1 MTPAKKVLIEEINKQ
16 KVVLK
21 NMESERNLLDHE
33 IDLAKARLTGLEQ
46 ALEVVCKEVPDLHDL
61 QSVPNSKF
69 VTLDGTIRANVKLTK
84 PVKFSDLKNLVG
96 KSVLIDG
103 ETCKVESITAI
114 IEGKLNVSLKD
125 DYLVSEFVFVGKRI
139 S

>member
-1 MTPAKKVLIEEINKQ
+1 MNIER
-16 KVVLK
+16 LRPG
-21 NMESERNLLDHE
+21 SAG